1 MTLLTHPS
9 RFPKLPLLVC
19 ALLINVSLFAQTAEV
34 VSVGQAQDILFT
46 EVNPLHGFGIFTFNT
61 PFYIGNLTNTKSS
74 EFAVAYSF
82 GNTWHPQSTVYY
94 PQNLTAQ
101 QRIVVNSLY
110 VTDRP
115 QYFEDQ
121 GIVTKQKTFASDGV
135 LQNLSFTYKTHFRGK
150 SSAVIKLN
158 TYILSGGSSPLYY
171 FASDR
176 FIEKIH
182 TWVGLEDNF
191 GRKQFPFNQ
200 SKLYYEDENGRNIQ
214 IDKPKTFLGTLDLNF
229 YRMLWQ
235 KEKPLSILTLQ
246 AGTHFIIPLNN
257 YYPKV
262 AGGLS
267 ASFFYRQRISTRF
280 YTDLA
285 VDGSVSN
292 NSVASFG
299 DAPDLIDR
307 KFRLAAKSYMSINLV
322 SKQNRTLT
330 FGLICNY
337 QDSFLKGNIYNDTQD
352 NYRDL
357 GIAYLKNGQV
367 WDGTVVSKTP
377 RLSKLTAAS
386 MYYFSLK
393 PYFFWG
399 VKGKK
404 SAMYFTICEDYPLV
418 NNAPD
423 IQYGIQFT
431 RNLSR

>member
-1 MTLLTHPS
+1 MMFLTYPS
-9 RFPKLPLLVC
+9 RFPIL
-19 ALLINVSLFAQTAEV
+19 LLICGLFICASSFGQKPAV
-34 VSVGQAQDILFT
+34 VSDNRVQDLLFT

-61 PFYIGNLTNTKSS
+61 PFYIGNLRNTKSA
-74 EFAVAYSF
+74 EFSVGYSL

-94 PQNLTAQ
+94 PQNLTPQ
-101 QRIVVNSLY
+101 QRLEVNSLY

-121 GIVTKQKTFASDGV
+121 GILTKQKTFASDGV
-135 LQNLSFTYKTHFRGK
+135 LQNLGFTYKAHFFRK
-150 SSAVIKLN
+150 SSAIIKLN
-158 TYILSGGSSPLYY
+158 TYTLSGGSSPMYY

-182 TWVGLEDNF
+182 TWVGLDDNF
-191 GRKQFPFNQ
+191 GRKLFSFNQ
-200 SKLYYEDENGRNIQ
+200 SKLFYEDENGKKIQ
-214 IDKPKTFLGTLDLNF
+214 IDKPKTFLGTLDLHF
-229 YRMLWQ
+229 YQMLWQ
-235 KEKPLSILTLQ
+235 KEEPLSVLTLQ
-246 AGTHFIIPLNN
+246 GGTHFIIPLNN

-267 ASFFYRQRISTRF
+267 VSFFYRQQFSPRF

-285 VDGSVSN
+285 IDGSISN
-292 NSVASFG
+292 NSIASFE
-299 DAPDLIDR
+299 DAPNLIDR
-307 KFRLAAKSYMSINLV
+307 KLRMAAKSYMSINLV
-322 SKQNRTLT
+322 LKQNRTLT

-357 GIAYLKNGQV
+357 GIAYLKSGEV
-367 WDGTVVSKTP
+367 WDGAVISKTP

-399 VKGKK
+399 LKSKK
-404 SAMYFTICEDYPLV
+404 SAIYFTICEDYPLV

-431 RNLSR
+431 RNLNW